1 MKRRLYF
8 AYGSNLDQAQMKRR
22 CPRARLIGK
31 AVLPSYRLTFGGH
44 SRMWGGAVATVKRD
58 RNCSV
63 DGLLY
68 DMPQADFDRLD
79 AFEGCPAA
87 YIRVRRVVYDDRE
100 RARRPLLYIQR
111 KIIDEKIP
119 SAKYFMVLLDA
130 YDTLGFDRRELF
142 RAAGVER

>member
-1 MKRRLYF
+1 MKKRLYF

-22 CPRARLIGK
+22 CPRARLLGK
-31 AVLPSYRLTFGGH
+31 AVLPMHKLTFGGH

-68 DMPQADFDRLD
+68 EMPKADLDRLD
-79 AFEGCPAA
+79 GFEGCPGS
-87 YIRVRRVVYDDRE
+87 YLRVRRVVYDDRE

-111 KIIDEKIP
+111 QAIREGMP
-119 SAKYFMVLLDA
+119 SAKYFMVLVEA
-130 YDTLGFDRRELF
+130 YDKLGYDRRELF
-142 RAAGVER
+142 RAAGEER